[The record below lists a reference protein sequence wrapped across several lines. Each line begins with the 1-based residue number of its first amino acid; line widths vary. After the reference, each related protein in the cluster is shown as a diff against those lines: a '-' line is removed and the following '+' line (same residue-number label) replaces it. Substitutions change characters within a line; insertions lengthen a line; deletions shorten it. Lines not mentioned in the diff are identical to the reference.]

1 MPEAIYVEPFPKN
14 KRGDGFKNMASYRTN
29 PHRGVDWSVAGGSKI
44 KAITGG
50 TVMEVGETKVLGNY
64 LIQSTYDGHFI
75 LYAHFQVPSTL
86 KQGDKVEA
94 GKTIVG
100 LVGTTGTAS
109 TGNHLHVTYG
119 VKQNLIT
126 AGMPDLRD
134 LFAVLDAAPKK
145 TVAAKVVTAVKKV
158 VPTKKAQA
166 TRGKTMPT
174 YNFKCQDC
182 EKTTQE
188 VRTFDDADKELL
200 CDTCNIPMHKVYSVG
215 AIKFNGGG
223 FYSNDK

>member
-1 MPEAIYVEPFPKN
+1 MTEKVAIYVEPFPKN

-29 PHRGVDWSVAGGSKI
+29 PHRGVDWSVPGGSKI

-50 TVMEVGETKVLGNY
+50 TVMEVGETKVLGHY
-64 LIQSTYDGHFI
+64 LVQSTYDGHFI

-119 VKQNLIT
+119 VKKNLIT

-134 LFAVLDAAPKK
+134 LFAVFDAAPKK
-145 TVAAKVVTAVKKV
+145 SVVSKVATAVKKV
-158 VPTKKAQA
+158 VPTKK
-166 TRGKTMPT
+166 P
-174 YNFKCQDC
+174 
-182 EKTTQE
+182 
-188 VRTFDDADKELL
+188 
-200 CDTCNIPMHKVYSVG
+200 
-215 AIKFNGGG
+215 
-223 FYSNDK
+223 

>member
-1 MPEAIYVEPFPKN
+1 MTEKVVVYVEPFPKN
-14 KRGDGFKNMASYRTN
+14 KRGDGFKNFASYRTN
-29 PHRGVDWSVAGGSKI
+29 PHRGVDWSVAGGLKI
-44 KAITGG
+44 KAITSG

-94 GKTIVG
+94 GKTVVG

-119 VKQNLIT
+119 VVKNLIT
-126 AGMPDLRD
+126 ADISDLRD

-145 TVAAKVVTAVKKV
+145 SVVAKVASAVKKA
-158 VPTKKAQA
+158 VPTKKA
-166 TRGKTMPT
+166 
-174 YNFKCQDC
+174 
-182 EKTTQE
+182 
-188 VRTFDDADKELL
+188 
-200 CDTCNIPMHKVYSVG
+200 
-215 AIKFNGGG
+215 
-223 FYSNDK
+223 

>member
-1 MPEAIYVEPFPKN
+1 MTEKIAIYVEPFPKA

-64 LIQSTYDGHFI
+64 LIQSTYDGCFI
-75 LYAHFQVPSTL
+75 LYAHFQAPTTL

-119 VKQNLIT
+119 VKKNLIT
-126 AGMPDLRD
+126 AGMLELRD

-145 TVAAKVVTAVKKV
+145 TVAAKVVSAVKKV
-158 VPTKKAQA
+158 VPTKA
-166 TRGKTMPT
+166 
-174 YNFKCQDC
+174 
-182 EKTTQE
+182 
-188 VRTFDDADKELL
+188 
-200 CDTCNIPMHKVYSVG
+200 KVVL
-215 AIKFNGGG
+215 AEPAKPAV
-223 FYSNDK
+223 KK

>member
-1 MPEAIYVEPFPKN
+1 MTDKIAIYVEPFPKN
-14 KRGDGFKNMASYRTN
+14 KRGDGFKNMASYRTQ

-50 TVMEVGETKVLGNY
+50 TVMEVGETKILGHY
-64 LIQSTYDGHFI
+64 LVQSTYDKHFI
-75 LYAHFQVPSTL
+75 LYAHLQVPTTL

-119 VKQNLIT
+119 VKKNLIT
-126 AGMPDLRD
+126 AGMLDLRD

-145 TVAAKVVTAVKKV
+145 TVVSKVASAVKKV
-158 VPTKKAQA
+158 VPNRSKVVLSEPAKPAATKK
-166 TRGKTMPT
+166 
-174 YNFKCQDC
+174 
-182 EKTTQE
+182 
-188 VRTFDDADKELL
+188 
-200 CDTCNIPMHKVYSVG
+200 
-215 AIKFNGGG
+215 
-223 FYSNDK
+223 